1 MVDPTPPPPAARR
14 RQGLWLTAGE
24 VIAVLALVVAGL
36 NYWDAHRQHAE
47 EANRAS
53 VHARAEAAFVATGTA
68 DSPGRDIM
76 LAPLTQGQAIQTQ
89 RYVFP
94 TDVLDHPMEISAAR
108 PQIDV
113 DWIVGGLRRALDDAH
128 VRSSGEAQ
136 LPLAIITTYVED
148 GDTRTDR
155 SIYQIGYAYRP
166 RLLGGMQIRLQGIA
180 LSRRAASGDLQVMVN
195 ARWAAAKAALAR
207 H

>member
-1 MVDPTPPPPAARR
+1 M
-14 RQGLWLTAGE
+14 
-24 VIAVLALVVAGL
+24 LALLVAGL

-47 EANRAS
+47 EAKRA
-53 VHARAEAAFVATGTA
+53 VVRARAEAAFIATGAA
-68 DSPGRDIM
+68 DSSGRDIV

-94 TDVLDHPMEISAAR
+94 ADVLDHPMEISAAR

-113 DWIVGGLRRALDDAH
+113 DWIAAGLRRALDGAH
-128 VRSSGEAQ
+128 VKSSGEAR
-136 LPLAIITTYVED
+136 LPLAITTTYVEE

-180 LSRRAASGDLQVMVN
+180 LSRRAASGDLQIMVN
-195 ARWAAAKAALAR
+195 ARWAVAKSALAR